1 MVSIKKALL
10 VFSIVV
16 VYINSP
22 LTKGF
27 GVPKKLP
34 SNQSSKATALAH
46 LTSFFYKRKFEFLKG
61 RVICQISDDNY
72 I

>member
-46 LTSFFYKRKFEFLKG
+46 LLHFFTRENLSF
-61 RVICQISDDNY
+61 
-72 I
+72 